1 LLNFAS
7 LPAAPPTAAH
17 PLEIVGIN
25 EATVFVRSPWRYC
38 PFLSPGGP
46 PLPLA
51 PPCNRQRPFSSPVTG
66 KASRSWS
73 ALRTTGLSEIAQVD
87 LIDWAMMAPSL
98 AVAS

>member
-1 LLNFAS
+1 
-7 LPAAPPTAAH
+7 
-17 PLEIVGIN
+17 
-25 EATVFVRSPWRYC
+25 
-38 PFLSPGGP
+38 
-46 PLPLA
+46 
-51 PPCNRQRPFSSPVTG
+51 VTG